1 MNDRQ
6 YSLEQLE
13 HTARV
18 PARQIRELVRL
29 GILPAPSSRGRGATY
44 GPEHLDRLRA
54 WKRLRKE
61 APAGTTNE
69 QIRILLDRLQDSG
82 LLRAIGEGTIP
93 FTLVDDQK
101 EDVTVAGAPP
111 ALVARLARE
120 PGEVSHPQRSNE
132 PALDYLR
139 SIRTSRTAP
148 VKLTVPARSAIP
160 QLEVNLGA
168 SGASGAQLTLERLFT
183 ALHDFTTTHSAN
195 VRVNQPKSET
205 WQCVTVG
212 RDLEIA
218 ARGPLTADEIQLLE
232 TVGQLLQQAIYR
244 KETSNA

>member
-1 MNDRQ
+1 MNERQ

-13 HTARV
+13 HASRI

-44 GPEHLDRLRA
+44 GAEHLDRLRA
-54 WKRLRKE
+54 WKRLRRE
-61 APAGTTNE
+61 SPAGTTNK

-93 FTLVDDQK
+93 FALVDDQK
-101 EDVTVAGAPP
+101 EDVTVAGATP

-120 PGEVSHPQRSNE
+120 EPGEVSHPQRINE
-132 PALDYLR
+132 PALEYLR
-139 SIRTSRTAP
+139 SIRTSRNAP
-148 VKLTVPARSAIP
+148 VKLTMPPRSATP
-160 QLEVNLGA
+160 QLEVNLSA
-168 SGASGAQLTLERLFT
+168 AGASGAQLTLERLFT
-183 ALHDFTTTHSAN
+183 ALHDFTTTKSAN

-205 WQCVTVG
+205 WQRVTVG

-218 ARGPLTADEIQLLE
+218 ARGPLTPDEIQLLE

-244 KETSNA
+244 KEP